1 VKLKEIY
8 LTDEQ
13 LADPDFKKLNLAC
26 GRRVYPGEGWIN
38 LDLVECEG
46 VTPCNIFNLDWP
58 VALGTI
64 DYLLASHILE
74 HVPHQHPDF
83 VGPYW
88 YHFFPYLLSRLSDEA
103 LIEVWGPN
111 PDRRDTLQYVGHTR
125 LIGPLSFSEYTQ
137 PHTRLSSLE
146 NIESRRDYNIEMIH
160 MERRRC
166 IHLGPVNDYHF
177 NKYLGEG
184 WRDRLSIVLGRK
196 DEIRM
201 VFRVTKEDG
210 K

>member
-1 VKLKEIY
+1 MKLKEIY

-64 DYLLASHILE
+64 DYLLASL
-74 HVPHQHPDF
+74 
-83 VGPYW
+83 
-88 YHFFPYLLSRLSDEA
+88 YLLSRLSDEA